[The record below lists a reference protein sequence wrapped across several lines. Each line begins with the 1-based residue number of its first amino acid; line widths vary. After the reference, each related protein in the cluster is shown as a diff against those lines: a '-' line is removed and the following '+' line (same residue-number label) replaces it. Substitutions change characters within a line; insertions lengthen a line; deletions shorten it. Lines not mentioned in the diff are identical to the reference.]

1 MVIRTDEIV
10 NIISKLSDESG
21 LKVTVTESV
30 KGGVIAGAAC
40 TIGGVLLGPPGL
52 AIGGAIG
59 GCLAYVLGN
68 GKFTPVSDVI
78 KHDMRPEDRQEL
90 VRSVERITA
99 DLDAAD
105 AMHLLVL
112 IQGNAA
118 LKGRVVT
125 EVTNFFQNQLNMAIL

>member
-1 MVIRTDEIV
+1 MVFRTDEIC

-21 LKVTVTESV
+21 LRVTVNESV
-30 KGGVIAGAAC
+30 KGGVIAGSAC

-59 GCLAYVLGN
+59 GFLAYVLGN
-68 GKFTPVSDVI
+68 GKFKPVSDVI
-78 KHDMRPEDRQEL
+78 AHDMKPEDRQQL
-90 VRSVERITA
+90 VRSVERIIA

-118 LKGRVVT
+118 LKGQVIS
-125 EVTNFFQNQLNMAIL
+125 EVTNFFQHQMNMAIL

>member
-1 MVIRTDEIV
+1 MVFRTDEIV

-21 LKVTVTESV
+21 LKVTVNESV
-30 KGGVIAGAAC
+30 KGGVIAGTAC

-59 GCLAYVLGN
+59 GCLAYILGN
-68 GKFTPVSDVI
+68 GKFKPVSDVI
-78 KHDMRPEDRQEL
+78 THDMRPEDRQQL
-90 VRSVERITA
+90 VRSVERIVA

-112 IQGNAA
+112 IQGNAV
-118 LKGRVVT
+118 LKGQVIS
-125 EVTNFFQNQLNMAIL
+125 EVTNFFQHQLNMAIL

>member
-68 GKFTPVSDVI
+68 GKFRPVSDVI
-78 KHDMRPEDRQEL
+78 MHDMRPEDRQEL

-125 EVTNFFQNQLNMAIL
+125 EITNFFQNQMNMAIL

>member
-10 NIISKLSDESG
+10 NIVSKLSDESG
-21 LKVTVTESV
+21 LKVTVKESV

-59 GCLAYVLGN
+59 GCLAYVFGN
-68 GKFTPVSDVI
+68 GKFRPVSDVI
-78 KHDMRPEDRQEL
+78 MHDMRNEDRQQL
-90 VRSVERITA
+90 VHSVQRILA
-99 DLDAAD
+99 DLDPAD

-112 IQGNAA
+112 INGNAA
-118 LKGRVVT
+118 LKGRVIT
-125 EVTNFFQNQLNMAIL
+125 EVTNFFQNQMNMAIL

>member
-68 GKFTPVSDVI
+68 GKFRPVSDVI

-125 EVTNFFQNQLNMAIL
+125 EVTNFFQNQLNMAIM